1 MNCVCFNFSQLDTT
15 LHSRAAETQDINQI
29 TEEFT
34 QRLSSLEK
42 KFQQS
47 IREKE
52 SLRKQLDVIFLD
64 ISSYYVFLLQ
74 QLFLFQFSNQKRRQ
88 HHVYR

>member
-1 MNCVCFNFSQLDTT
+1 MKIKNDIYLNSFNFSQLDTT

-52 SLRKQLDVIFLD
+52 SLRKQLDVIFYIN
-64 ISSYYVFLLQ
+64 ISSNYLFYNN
-74 QLFLFQFSNQKRRQ
+74 LFLFEKLFL
-88 HHVYR
+88 Y